1 MSTKKLMVP
10 LQIKTK
16 DEISNGK
23 RITEFAEKDFEL
35 DMTLNAQMRWEQK
48 FPTQAEK
55 EELTMY
61 AQRIEALGVYLEGGV
76 ISTAALISKMKVLYC
91 YFNFNFAF
99 TDFLAMFD
107 FTLPEYAKTLV
118 GQIKSAFEIIN
129 EAASE
134 KN

>member
-1 MSTKKLMVP
+1 MITKKLTVP

-48 FPTQAEK
+48 FPAQAEK
-55 EELTMY
+55 EELTIY
-61 AQRIEALGVYLEGGV
+61 AQRIEAAGVNLPGGGV
-76 ISTAALISKMKVLYC
+76 SSAALISKMKVLYC
-91 YFNFNFAF
+91 YFNFSFSF
-99 TDFLAMFD
+99 PEFLALFD
-107 FTLPEYAKTLV
+107 FSLPEYTRTLV
-118 GQIKSAFEIIN
+118 GQIKDAFEIIN

>member
-1 MSTKKLMVP
+1 MNTKKLSVP
-10 LQIKTK
+10 LKIKTR
-16 DEISNGK
+16 DEIADGK
-23 RITEFAEKDFEL
+23 RVTEFAEKDFEL

-48 FPTQAEK
+48 FPIQAEK

-61 AQRIEALGVYLEGGV
+61 AQRIEKAGVYLEGGGV
-76 ISTAALISKMKVLYC
+76 SSAALISKMKVLYC
-91 YFNFNFAF
+91 YFNFNFTF

-107 FTLPEYAKTLV
+107 FSLPEYTRTLV
-118 GQIKSAFEIIN
+118 EQIKNAFEIIN